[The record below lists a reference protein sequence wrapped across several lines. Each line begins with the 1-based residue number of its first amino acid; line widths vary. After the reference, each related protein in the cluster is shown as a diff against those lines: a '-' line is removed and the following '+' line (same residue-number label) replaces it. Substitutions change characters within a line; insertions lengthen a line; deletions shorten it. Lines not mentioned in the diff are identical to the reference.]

1 MSLSKQKG
9 FSKQKMGLSK
19 QKPKRERTPGFKSVF
34 IVDPIKGERL
44 HLAKLLKQEKLL
56 MMTFERLEDCLKQN
70 NSIRPDLVV
79 YVLRKDKNEP
89 NQLKNIKKYFKN
101 LHFVILMTSE
111 VSELDIEKLKASGF
125 TSIHK
130 ANNQDMAKNF
140 IYTLMPECQVTHTE
154 EPSVE
159 AK

>member
-1 MSLSKQKG
+1 MNISKQK
-9 FSKQKMGLSK
+9 SKQK
-19 QKPKRERTPGFKSVF
+19 RDPGFKSVF

-56 MMTFERLEDCLKQN
+56 MMTFECLKDCLKQN
-70 NSIRPDLVV
+70 NSIKPDLVV

-111 VSELDIEKLKASGF
+111 VSELDIEGLKASGF

-140 IYTLMPECQVTHTE
+140 IYTLMPECQVTHAE
-154 EPSVE
+154 EPPVE

>member
-1 MSLSKQKG
+1 MG
-9 FSKQKMGLSK
+9 FSKQKMGFSK
-19 QKPKRERTPGFKSVF
+19 QKPKRERAPGFKSVF
-34 IVDPIKGERL
+34 IVDPVKGERL

-56 MMTFERLEDCLKQN
+56 MMTFERLGDCLKQN
-70 NSIRPDLVV
+70 NSIKSDLVV

-89 NQLKNIKKYFKN
+89 NQLKNIKKYFKK
-101 LHFVILMTSE
+101 LHFVILMTPE
-111 VSELDIEKLKASGF
+111 VSELNIQELKENGF

-130 ANNQDMAKNF
+130 ASNQDMVKSM
-140 IYTLMPECQVTHTE
+140 IYTLMPECQSTHAE